1 MCALTRAE
9 SQILPTEQTAMVRVS
24 STQPASPEVE
34 EALIINDTKPDRSNA
49 KPQLQV
55 CHAPNRLATSQ

>member
-1 MCALTRAE
+1 
-9 SQILPTEQTAMVRVS
+9 MVRVS